1 MFCTPR
7 RTERAPAEMPC
18 TPAKQR
24 PEDMHH
30 ETMLAGASS
39 VFKKIVFSDGGVE
52 ALALVA
58 LNDKHDDKDG
68 VLRPP
73 REGG

>member
-1 MFCTPR
+1 
-7 RTERAPAEMPC
+7 MPC

-30 ETMLAGASS
+30 ETTLACASS
-39 VFKKIVFSDGGVE
+39 VFKKIVYSDGGVE
-52 ALALVA
+52 ALALVED
-58 LNDKHDDKDG
+58 DKHDDKDG